1 MLPSASINGHDPH
14 VDLYDVRERL
24 LQQQASRINELLPQR
39 LTREGDGERYSTPV
53 VQPRELQ

>member
-39 LTREGDGERYSTPV
+39 LTREGDGER
-53 VQPRELQ
+53 